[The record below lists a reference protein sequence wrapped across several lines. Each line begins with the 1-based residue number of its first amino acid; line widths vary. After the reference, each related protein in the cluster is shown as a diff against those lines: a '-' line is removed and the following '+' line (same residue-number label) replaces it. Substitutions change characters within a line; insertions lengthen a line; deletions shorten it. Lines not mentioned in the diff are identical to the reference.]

1 MGHRPRVVAF
11 SLVSVL
17 LASSAH
23 VLGHGHLLDLA
34 SLVVAVAIAASVGLV
49 LARRWTRGRV
59 LVSLVAV
66 QAVVHVLGALGADP
80 RLTTAAQAHGHG
92 AGQPAVATGGAG
104 AGTMLL
110 WHVIAVPVAALVL
123 VAVER
128 SASVVA
134 ALARGWARIRPI
146 VVPALPPALAPDPR
160 PRVPADRPHLLVSRS
175 NAPPCPA

>member
-23 VLGHGHLLDLA
+23 VLGHGHLLDPA
-34 SLVVAVAIAASVGLV
+34 SLLVAVAIAASVGLV
-49 LARRWTRGRV
+49 LARRWTRGQV

-92 AGQPAVATGGAG
+92 AGQPVVATAGAG

-110 WHVIAVPVAALVL
+110 WHLVAVPVAALVL

-128 SASVVA
+128 SASVVG
-134 ALARGWARIRPI
+134 ALARSWTGIRPV
-146 VVPALPPALAPDPR
+146 VVPALPPALAPDQR